1 MIELFR
7 QALLVQ
13 RFIEERDWEFCF
25 IGGLALQRWG
35 EPRATRAIDLTL
47 FTDFGRE
54 MEFMDPLLAAF
65 RPRID
70 DAREFAREYRVL
82 LLRTP
87 APASVEVDVALAG
100 LPFEA
105 EMIARAVQVEFRP
118 GVQLRVCTAED
129 LFVLKAFADRPQD
142 RADILGIARRS
153 GRELMGRGP
162 QASRPAR
169 DAQGGTRH
177 HERCLPASRGLRM
190 TSTPSDARNESRG
203 NRRRMRFRPS
213 RSTDWGFPRRSC
225 RQTLTLSA

>member
-70 DAREFAREYRVL
+70 DARDSRSSTTYCSCG
-82 LLRTP
+82 LRRPP
-87 APASVEVDVALAG
+87 AW
-100 LPFEA
+100 
-105 EMIARAVQVEFRP
+105 RWTWR
-118 GVQLRVCTAED
+118 
-129 LFVLKAFADRPQD
+129 
-142 RADILGIARRS
+142 
-153 GRELMGRGP
+153 
-162 QASRPAR
+162 
-169 DAQGGTRH
+169 
-177 HERCLPASRGLRM
+177 SRGCH
-190 TSTPSDARNESRG
+190 SK
-203 NRRRMRFRPS
+203 RR
-213 RSTDWGFPRRSC
+213 
-225 RQTLTLSA
+225 